1 MQQGETNKMSK
12 FNTGHLQV
20 KTVCGVVF
28 TEPQEEVSL
37 MYRMT
42 SWIRSKDPFNSEGGM
57 EEKVKGGPPEEKE
70 QKREEVEKKEN
81 ENVQKPLEERI
92 SSLEKELEAA
102 FAEISSRKEVESKFL
117 AENEELRAENQHLS
131 KIIGTLQIDKKIE
144 MENLASKNDDLERT
158 NEHLKQELCN
168 KKVVLQQYK
177 NKLMEKDKSN
187 IRLTQKLE
195 KVRHNKRKLE
205 KFVEKK
211 MEVIEQISEQRL
223 ELQKS
228 LDKARINDL
237 LRNGRYKC
245 LLQELETLKKE
256 NLNKLSDFE
265 QQNIQLREEL
275 EKFKSEKNVSLKDEL
290 LAANEIIPSL
300 KMDIKDGQKADVQK
314 DVRDNK
320 SEEKVV
326 EAEDQN
332 PNGRKAEKEEVAG
345 ASGVGQVLGWLL
357 ASKGALPDTN
367 NRQDE
372 QKLEKETSRDEE
384 EEEKQKEEKI
394 AKTTRKPIVFD
405 LEHEKPK
412 SSHITFQSEKVR
424 ATTTR
429 DCGLNGYV
437 AVDLNVPRKFHR
449 AIYGVEANH
458 PAEWSQLNRYATK
471 ARI

>member
-1 MQQGETNKMSK
+1 MNKSFLGMLNMQQGETNKMSQ

-42 SWIRSKDPFNSEGGM
+42 SWIRSKNPFNSEGGM
-57 EEKVKGGPPEEKE
+57 EEMVKGGPPEEKE

-81 ENVQKPLEERI
+81 DNVQKPLEERI

-117 AENEELRAENQHLS
+117 AENEELRAENQDLS

-168 KKVVLQQYK
+168 KKVVLEQYR

-187 IRLTQKLE
+187 NKLTQKLE

-211 MEVIEQISEQRL
+211 MEVIEHISEQRL

-228 LDKARINDL
+228 LDEARINDL
-237 LRNGRYKC
+237 IRNGRYKC

-275 EKFKSEKNVSLKDEL
+275 EKVKSEKNVSLKDEV

-300 KMDIKDGQKADVQK
+300 K
-314 DVRDNK
+314 
-320 SEEKVV
+320 EEL
-326 EAEDQN
+326 EGEIR
-332 PNGRKAEKEEVAG
+332 RK
-345 ASGVGQVLGWLL
+345 
-357 ASKGALPDTN
+357 
-367 NRQDE
+367 
-372 QKLEKETSRDEE
+372 
-384 EEEKQKEEKI
+384 
-394 AKTTRKPIVFD
+394 KTD
-405 LEHEKPK
+405 LE
-412 SSHITFQSEKVR
+412 
-424 ATTTR
+424 
-429 DCGLNGYV
+429 
-437 AVDLNVPRKFHR
+437 
-449 AIYGVEANH
+449 
-458 PAEWSQLNRYATK
+458 
-471 ARI
+471 